1 MPSRAPGPR
10 ARAVAALLLGILFVA
25 PPLRALDYYVAP
37 GGSDAADGLSPGSA
51 WATLVHAAAQVGPG
65 DTVHVADGDYQGFQ
79 LETSG
84 APGSPIRFVAE
95 GPDVRIVEDNP
106 ETPDGIN
113 LEGAS
118 HVEID
123 GFVVDGRTRAGIRA
137 VLGSHVTVRG
147 CRLGY
152 NGRWGILTG
161 FVDDFTAEGNEAHHS
176 QIEHGIYVSNSADR
190 PVVRGNHLH
199 DNHANGLH
207 MNGDASLGGDGLV
220 EDALVEGNVIH
231 GNGAGGGSGI
241 NLDGGVRARIRNNL
255 LYDNHASGI
264 SLYRIDGGAPS
275 TDNVVVNNTVVNAAD
290 GRWCVNIRDGST
302 GNTVRNNVLYNLHAY
317 RGAISADADSLAGL
331 DSDYN
336 AVIGRFTTD
345 AGDSVMDLAAWQA
358 LGHDLHSFVATPAE
372 LFLVPGSDFHLAPG
386 GPAVDAGS
394 AAGAPPADLDGAP
407 RPVGAG
413 VDVGAYELQLPGCG
427 DGDLDPGE
435 VCEEDAQCAEGES
448 CLGCGCVAPPLCAG
462 GATLA
467 KARLSLRA
475 DGRFRLTGR
484 AVLPAGT
491 PPAPD
496 VDGLRLVVEDA
507 GGEVVLD
514 LAAAPG
520 AGWRAQGAG
529 RWSFRDE
536 AGPVRRAAV
545 RDRSAKVPGLVTLSL
560 RGEAGA
566 LALPAPGGVVS
577 TVILGSTPGA
587 CAALE
592 WNPPP
597 PAPRPRCHEK
607 PDALSCR

>member
-1 MPSRAPGPR
+1 MRRKASLAFFLVVLLAAPLQ
-10 ARAVAALLLGILFVA
+10 AA
-25 PPLRALDYYVAP
+25 DYYVRED
-37 GGSDAADGLSPGSA
+37 GSDGADGLSSGTA
-51 WATLVHAAAQVGPG
+51 WATLVHAAAEVGAG

-84 APGSPIRFVAE
+84 APGSPIRFVAD
-95 GPDVRIVEDNP
+95 GTNVRITEDNP

-118 HVEID
+118 HVELD
-123 GFVVDGRTRAGIRA
+123 GFVVDGRTRTGIRA
-137 VLGSHVTVRG
+137 VLGSHVTVRN

-207 MNGDASLGGDGLV
+207 MNGDASLGGDGLI

-241 NLDGGVRARIRNNL
+241 NLDGGVRALIRNNL

-290 GRWCVNIRDGST
+290 GRWCVNIRDAST
-302 GNTVRNNVLYNLHAY
+302 GNTVRNNVLYNLHSF

-336 AVIGRFTTD
+336 AVMGRFTTD
-345 AGDSVMDLAAWQA
+345 GGDSVLDFAAWQA
-358 LGHDLHSFVATPAE
+358 LGQDAHSFLAAPAD
-372 LFLVPGSDFHLAPG
+372 LFLVPGSDFHLKPG
-386 GPAVDAGS
+386 APAVDAGTL
-394 AAGAPPADLDGAP
+394 AGAPAVDLDGAP

-413 VDVGAYELQLPGCG
+413 LDVGAYELQLPDCG

-435 VCEEDAQCAEGES
+435 ACEEDAQCAAGES
-448 CLGCGCVAPPLCAG
+448 CLGCGCLAPPLCSG
-462 GATLA
+462 GVLLE
-467 KARLSLRA
+467 KARLKLRA
-475 DGRFRLTGR
+475 DGRFSLSGR
-484 AVLPAGT
+484 AVLSGAPAV
-491 PPAPD
+491 APD
-496 VDGLRLVVEDA
+496 VEGLRLVVEDA
-507 GGEVVLD
+507 AGATVLD
-514 LAAAPG
+514 LAAPSG
-520 AGWRAQGAG
+520 AGWTVKGAG
-529 RWSFRDE
+529 RFAFGAE
-536 AGPVRRAAV
+536 EGAVRKV
-545 RDRSAKVPGLVTLSL
+545 SLRDRSSKTPGLVSLSL

-566 LALPAPGGVVS
+566 LALPAPAGLVS
-577 TVILGSTPGA
+577 TVVLGPAAGA

-592 WNPPP
+592 WNA
-597 PAPRPRCHEK
+597 PAAPKPRCREK
-607 PDALSCR
+607 NDTLSCR